1 MQVEPTMPE
10 VADIATADIV
20 TTGGTQSRVSL
31 SESAVAEYAD
41 AMQQGAT
48 LPPIVV
54 FHDGSTYWLADGFH
68 RVMAATR
75 SGVEWLPAEIKRGT
89 KRDAILYSVGANSA
103 HGLPRTNADK
113 RRAVTMLLED
123 EEWAAWSNHE
133 VARRCA
139 VSAEFVRQ
147 VRMSLATVAS
157 EESSPKTYTTK
168 HGTTATMNTANIGRG
183 HSGSKAEKTEAIR
196 ELAEQGYRAEQIA
209 TRVGLTAPTVRVYAN
224 AAGIE
229 LPDKAIGKVAKINS
243 RRVIEQTVLGLEAS
257 AQSLSTIPVS
267 FDEITPEEASDW
279 SEAVADALRIFR
291 RFHKQLQEVSNG

>member
-1 MQVEPTMPE
+1 MQAVQTMPE
-10 VADIATADIV
+10 IADIATADVV

-31 SESAVAEYAD
+31 SESAVVEYAE
-41 AMQQGAT
+41 ALQQGVA

-68 RVMAATR
+68 RVMAANR
-75 SGVEWLPAEIKRGT
+75 AGVEWLPAEIKRGT
-89 KRDAILYSVGANSA
+89 KRDAILYSVGANAA

-123 EEWAAWSNHE
+123 EEWATWSNRE
-133 VARRCA
+133 IASRCA
-139 VSAEFVRQ
+139 VDEKLVRRMRDELSAAKPQMQEPPRKVERNG
-147 VRMSLATVAS
+147 TV
-157 EESSPKTYTTK
+157 YTQ
-168 HGTTATMNTANIGRG
+168 NTANIGRG
-183 HSGSKAEKTEAIR
+183 HSGTKAEKTETIR
-196 ELAEQGYRAEQIA
+196 ELAEQGYRSEQIA
-209 TRVGLTAPTVRVYAN
+209 TRVELTAPTVRVYAN